1 MTTTIDNLTMKNKH
15 GLSAAAAY
23 AQLSAKAEKK
33 GQTIKQLAAS
43 MRNEATAY
51 DKEFVRLDAALAR
64 GTIPLAERPAA
75 MARYD
80 VCKAESW
87 RLTFVC
93 SLYAQQYERLRT
105 QKAAAALDA
114 KNFAKLTAVKKGGGN
129 KAAENA
135 CNKRSEKPCDKR
147 GEKHGEKILT
157 GDQEEEDEW
166 ETNVDNLVI
175 QA

>member
-1 MTTTIDNLTMKNKH
+1 
-15 GLSAAAAY
+15 
-23 AQLSAKAEKK
+23 
-33 GQTIKQLAAS
+33 

-51 DKEFVRLDAALAR
+51 DREFVRLDAALAR

-93 SLYAQQYERLRT
+93 SLYAQQYERIRT

-114 KNFAKLTAVKKGGGN
+114 KNFAKLTAVKKGGD
-129 KAAENA
+129 KPCDKPCDKRSE
-135 CNKRSEKPCDKR
+135 KRSEKPCEKR
-147 GEKHGEKILT
+147 SEKRSEKPCEKRSEKRSEKILT

>member
-23 AQLSAKAEKK
+23 AQLSAKAATQ
-33 GQTIKQLAAS
+33 GQTVRQLVAQL
-43 MRNEATAY
+43 RNEATAY
-51 DKEFVRLDAALAR
+51 DREFVRLDAGLAR

-80 VCKAESW
+80 VCKVESW
-87 RLTFVC
+87 RLTLLC
-93 SLYAQQYERLRT
+93 SLYAQQYERIRT
-105 QKAAAALDA
+105 QKAAADVDA
-114 KNFAKLTAVKKGGGN
+114 KFAVKKGGN
-129 KAAENA
+129 KKVAE
-135 CNKRSEKPCDKR
+135 KRSEKVAASVAGKLADKPA
-147 GEKHGEKILT
+147 EKILT

>member
-15 GLSAAAAY
+15 GLSATAAY
-23 AQLSAKAEKK
+23 AQLSAKAAAR

-51 DKEFVRLDAALAR
+51 DREFVRLDASLAR

-75 MARYD
+75 IARYD

-114 KNFAKLTAVKKGGGN
+114 KVAVKKRSD
-129 KAAENA
+129 KVSE
-135 CNKRSEKPCDKR
+135 KRSDKVSEKRSDKVS
-147 GEKHGEKILT
+147 EKILT

-166 ETNVDNLVI
+166 ETNVDNLII

>member
-15 GLSAAAAY
+15 GLSAEAAY
-23 AQLSAKAEKK
+23 AQLSTKAEKK
-33 GQTIKQLAAS
+33 GQTIKKLVAS

-51 DKEFVRLDAALAR
+51 DREFVRLDAGLAR
-64 GTIPLAERPAA
+64 GTIPLAERPTAI
-75 MARYD
+75 ARYD

-93 SLYAQQYERLRT
+93 SLYAQHYERLRT

-114 KNFAKLTAVKKGGGN
+114 KVAVKKGCN
-129 KAAENA
+129 KIADKPFE
-135 CNKRSEKPCDKR
+135 KRSEKVSDKLVDNPS
-147 GEKHGEKILT
+147 EKILT

-166 ETNVDNLVI
+166 ETNVDNLVLVI

>member
-1 MTTTIDNLTMKNKH
+1 
-15 GLSAAAAY
+15 
-23 AQLSAKAEKK
+23 
-33 GQTIKQLAAS
+33 

-129 KAAENA
+129 KAAE
-135 CNKRSEKPCDKR
+135 KPC
-147 GEKHGEKILT
+147 EKILT
-157 GDQEEEDEW
+157 GDQDEEDEW
-166 ETNVDNLVI
+166 ETNVDNLVLAI

>member
-23 AQLSAKAEKK
+23 AQLSEKAEKK

-93 SLYAQQYERLRT
+93 SLYAQQYERIRT

-114 KNFAKLTAVKKGGGN
+114 KNFAKLTAVKKGGE
-129 KAAENA
+129 KPCE
-135 CNKRSEKPCDKR
+135 KRSEKPCEKR
-147 GEKHGEKILT
+147 SEKILT

-166 ETNVDNLVI
+166 ETNVDNLVLAI

>member
-1 MTTTIDNLTMKNKH
+1 
-15 GLSAAAAY
+15 
-23 AQLSAKAEKK
+23 
-33 GQTIKQLAAS
+33 
-43 MRNEATAY
+43 
-51 DKEFVRLDAALAR
+51 
-64 GTIPLAERPAA
+64 

-93 SLYAQQYERLRT
+93 SLYAQQYERVRT
-105 QKAAAALDA
+105 QKAATALDA

-135 CNKRSEKPCDKR
+135 CNKRSEKPC
-147 GEKHGEKILT
+147 EKPSEKILT

-166 ETNVDNLVI
+166 ETNVDNLVLAI